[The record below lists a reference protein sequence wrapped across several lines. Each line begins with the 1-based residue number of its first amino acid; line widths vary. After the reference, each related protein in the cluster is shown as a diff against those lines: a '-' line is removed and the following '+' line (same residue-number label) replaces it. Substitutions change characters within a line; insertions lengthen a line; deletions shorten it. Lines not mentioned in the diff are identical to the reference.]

1 MVELKR
7 DKAPDTVEMQAL
19 KYAALVSRFTREDL
33 DRVHSRYL
41 SRGRADRVT
50 MEEAAAA
57 LDEWAEITEESLR
70 LPRLI
75 LMATEFPQ
83 TVTATVVFLHQQL
96 GLDIRLLAFQ
106 AYRTAND
113 VLLTVSQHYPPA
125 GIEEF
130 ILSPQVNEVQ
140 QAKNTRQSK
149 QREASTVARLLA
161 AAALP
166 ADERLEFKAPSP
178 HLQQEINRWLDE
190 QPGRRY
196 ATWQEDATAPL
207 MWEADGRAYSPTEL
221 ARVILEEGAGR
232 TSAVQGP
239 AYWFTAA
246 GQSLLQLAQGL
257 PPATKVTVE
266 EHVARLAP
274 ILVAPWEALRQS
286 IKTIGADV
294 TESSMVRS
302 IAYFRSRLMCDVLF
316 HRDHI
321 SLYIRGLSGGEF
333 PPGGVVVAG
342 RPDYI
347 HAHVRDLDDVGPAV
361 DLVRRSYQRQRA
373 RT

>member
-1 MVELKR
+1 
-7 DKAPDTVEMQAL
+7 
-19 KYAALVSRFTREDL
+19 
-33 DRVHSRYL
+33 
-41 SRGRADRVT
+41 
-50 MEEAAAA
+50 
-57 LDEWAEITEESLR
+57 
-70 LPRLI
+70 
-75 LMATEFPQ
+75 MATEFPQ